1 MTSHTMWAEI
11 LSQPEEDIKKVMVD
25 MQKGQRGE
33 KHWLTLGDT
42 SLPFFS
48 DGPPGGRAPC
58 KRAPSPA
65 LGAPSSPATLCH
77 LQDHRKRSQRMLSP
91 HSWDERDPRHITAGS
106 SKRIPGV

>member
-48 DGPPGGRAPC
+48 DGPPGGRAMEEG
-58 KRAPSPA
+58 
-65 LGAPSSPATLCH
+65 GAAE
-77 LQDHRKRSQRMLSP
+77 RSR
-91 HSWDERDPRHITAGS
+91 G
-106 SKRIPGV
+106 